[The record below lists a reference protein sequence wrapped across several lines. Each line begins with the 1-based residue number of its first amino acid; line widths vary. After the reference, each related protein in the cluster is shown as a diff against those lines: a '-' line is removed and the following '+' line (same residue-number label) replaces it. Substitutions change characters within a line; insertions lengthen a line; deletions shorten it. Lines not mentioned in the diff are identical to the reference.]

1 MKVIEVIADAGFL
14 DTLVAIAEQ
23 HNAIDTWFG
32 GTGEDGRKIVRI
44 LVRPEERQAIM
55 DSLQSS
61 LVAQKNARINVLN
74 VEVTLPRVEEAA
86 EEDETEKKRKA
97 TSATREELYN
107 EIEKGARFSGNHM
120 LLVFLSTI
128 VASIGLLED
137 NVAVVVGAMVIAPL
151 LGPNIALAFATS
163 LGDRELMWA
172 SLRTN
177 LAGLGM
183 ALVVAIIIGMVLHVE
198 PRGEE
203 IMTRTGIG
211 PAGVVLA
218 LASGAAA
225 VISLTTGVSTALVG
239 VMVAVAL
246 LPPTATLGMMLGA
259 MHWQHAAGA
268 ALLLAVNVVCV
279 NLAAKLVFLYRGV
292 KPRTWLEKRK
302 AKQSVVVYV
311 TVWVVALL
319 ILLVVMYLR
328 GRLQV

>member
-14 DTLVAIAEQ
+14 DTLIATAEQ

-44 LVRPEERQAIM
+44 LVHPENRQAIM

-61 LVAQKNARINVLN
+61 LGGQQNARINVLD
-74 VEVTLPRVEEAA
+74 VEVTLPRPEKADDQEE
-86 EEDETEKKRKA
+86 EKKRKA

-107 EIEKGARFSGNHM
+107 EIEKGARFSGNYM

-177 LAGLGM
+177 FAGLGM
-183 ALVVAIIIGMVLHVE
+183 ALVIAIIIGMVLHVE

-259 MHWQHAAGA
+259 MHWEHATGA

-311 TVWVVALL
+311 TVWVVALA

-328 GRLQV
+328 GRLQS

>member
-14 DTLVAIAEQ
+14 DTLIAIADQ

-44 LVRPEERQAIM
+44 LVNPEDRQGIM

-61 LVAQKNARINVLN
+61 LGDQENARINVLD
-74 VEVTLPRVEEAA
+74 VEVTLPRPEEPEEKA
-86 EEDETEKKRKA
+86 EEKKRKA

-120 LLVFLSTI
+120 LMVFLSTI

-163 LGDRELMWA
+163 LGDRELMWD
-172 SLRTN
+172 SLKTN
-177 LAGLGM
+177 LAGLGL
-183 ALVVAIIIGMVLHVE
+183 ALVVSTVIGMVLHVE
-198 PRGEE
+198 PRSHEL
-203 IMTRTGIG
+203 MTRTEIG

-225 VISLTTGVSTALVG
+225 VMSLTTGVSTALVG

-246 LPPTATLGMMLGA
+246 LPPAATLGMMLGA
-259 MHWQHAAGA
+259 MHWSHAMGA

-292 KPRTWLEKRK
+292 KPRTWLEMRK

-311 TVWVVALL
+311 SVWVVALL
-319 ILLVVMYLR
+319 ILLVAIYLR
-328 GRLQV
+328 SRLRG

>member
-1 MKVIEVIADAGFL
+1 MKIIEVIADAGYL
-14 DTLVAIAEQ
+14 DTLTAIAEQ
-23 HNAIDTWFG
+23 HKAIDTWFG

-44 LVRPEERQAIM
+44 LIAPEERQAVM

-61 LVAQKNARINVLN
+61 LGGQPNTRINVLP
-74 VEVTLPRVEEAA
+74 VEVTLPRPEEA
-86 EEDETEKKRKA
+86 EVDDEEKKKKS
-97 TSATREELYN
+97 TSTTREELYS
-107 EIEKGARFSGNHM
+107 EIEKGARLSGNHM

-163 LGDRELMWA
+163 LGDRELMWSA
-172 SLRTN
+172 LKTN
-177 LAGLGM
+177 LAGLGF
-183 ALVVAIIIGMVLHVE
+183 ALLLAILIGMVLHVE
-198 PRGEE
+198 PRSHE
-203 IMTRTGIG
+203 IMTRTEIG
-211 PAGVVLA
+211 PAGVLLA

-225 VISLTTGVSTALVG
+225 VVSLTTGVSSALVG

-259 MHWQHAAGA
+259 GHWSYALGA
-268 ALLLAVNVVCV
+268 ALLLSVNVVCV

-292 KPRTWLEKRK
+292 KPRTWLEMRK

-319 ILLVVMYLR
+319 ILLGAMYLR
-328 GRLQV
+328 SQMTT